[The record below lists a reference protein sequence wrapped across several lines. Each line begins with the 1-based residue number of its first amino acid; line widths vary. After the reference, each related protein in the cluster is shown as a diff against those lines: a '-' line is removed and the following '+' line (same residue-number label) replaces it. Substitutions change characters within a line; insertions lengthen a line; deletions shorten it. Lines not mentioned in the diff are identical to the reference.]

1 MTDDARLLAL
11 LWRDPDGTEPT
22 RRGPRQRVSLDEV
35 LDAGVATADADG
47 LAALSM
53 RGLAQR
59 LGLGAMSLYTY
70 VPGRDELV
78 VLMVD
83 RVLAQGGRPPLDDD
97 PAARLRAVAESA
109 YAEYA
114 AHPWLLET
122 DGLRAWL
129 GPGATA
135 RYEWQLAA
143 VEPLGLPDVETDRT
157 VTLLDGLAAA
167 AVRARHAVLAAERRS
182 GQGELAW
189 WEANAEPLREAMAGR
204 SFLLAERIGR
214 AAGEAF
220 GAATDPDGQFRF
232 ALDVAVAG
240 LLAR

>member
-11 LWRDPDGTEPT
+11 LWRDGPEDPGP
-22 RRGPRQRVSLDEV
+22 RRGPRQRVSLDGV
-35 LDAGVATADADG
+35 LDAGVALADAEG
-47 LAALSM
+47 LDALSM
-53 RGLAQR
+53 RALARR

-83 RVLAQGGRPPLDDD
+83 RVLAAGVHPSLPDDV
-97 PAARLRAVAESA
+97 AGRLRAVAEAA

-114 AHPWLLET
+114 AHPWLLATE
-122 DGLRAWL
+122 GLRAWL

-135 RYEWQLAA
+135 RYEWQLGA
-143 VEPLGLPDVETDRT
+143 VEPLGLGDVETDRT

-167 AVRARHAVLAAERRS
+167 AVRARHVVLAAERRTGRS
-182 GQGELAW
+182 ELEW
-189 WEANAEPLREAMAGR
+189 WEANAEPLGEAMAGR
-204 SFLLAERIGR
+204 SFPLAERVGR

-232 ALDVAVAG
+232 ALDVTVAG
-240 LLAR
+240 LLPR